1 MSQSVVIKANNFG
14 IIVVLDP
21 APDFQT
27 IKQMV
32 ADKFKE
38 SAKFLGEATMALSFD
53 GRELSEE
60 EQRELLD
67 IIVTNSNLKIACL
80 IDKDPEREEHF
91 QKALTDKL
99 LELDAKTGQFYKGN
113 LRSGQV
119 LEFETSVVI
128 LGDVNPGAKILSK
141 GNIIIIGALKGNAV
155 AGAAGNDKAFVLAL
169 NMKPMQIRIGDVMA
183 RSSDEPDQ
191 EPVKGPQVAFVED
204 GNIYIEPLDKNVL
217 GSINF

>member
-80 IDKDPEREEHF
+80 IDKDPEREEYF
-91 QKALTDKL
+91 QKTLTDKL

-191 EPVKGPQVAFVED
+191 ELVKGPQVALPVPD
-204 GNIYIEPLDKNVL
+204 PAHLKIWP
-217 GSINF
+217 